1 MNTTAVIYSRVSST
15 SDRQDTTRQVNDLM
29 QYAQKNDINVLKVY
43 EEHISGAKKIEER
56 PVLSE
61 CLEYC
66 VENHIGELLI
76 SELSR
81 LGRST
86 LQVLRSLEMLHDN
99 NISVYI
105 ERTNIQ
111 YRLNSGLKQYV
122 EAGGKVGRKK
132 GSVKPR
138 EKKESQYKEVI
149 SCLKK
154 GYKIRD
160 VAKLCNVGVSTV
172 QRVKK
177 EFVDVEV

>member
-1 MNTTAVIYSRVSST
+1 MNTTACIYSRVSSA
-15 SDRQDTTRQVNDLM
+15 SNRQDTTRQVNDLM

-105 ERTNIQ
+105 QNI
-111 YRLNSGLKQYV
+111 GLHSLQ
-122 EAGGKVGRKK
+122 ADGKVGRKK